1 MSRRTC
7 RKGRQHQCHM
17 QGWGCKNL
25 ELLFSCR
32 QRHVTPPAC
41 WACCDA
47 PSSPQSPHLRHTA
60 PTPRETAPLFS
71 KPATGRQRGVC
82 VPRCSTPSHNMPKHT
97 SPSRAPPIAQPPP
110 PPLPPHLQALGHI
123 TAGAGWLVPLQVG
136 GGWPLCC
143 DQGEPVLDVVGVRVA
158 PDAQQHLWH
167 ITRCS
172 TAQQYSAGQVMH

>member
-71 KPATGRQRGVC
+71 KPATGRQRGAC

-110 PPLPPHLQALGHI
+110 PPSPHTCKPLG
-123 TAGAGWLVPLQVG
+123 TLLQVLVG
-136 GGWPLCC
+136 SSHCKS
-143 DQGEPVLDVVGVRVA
+143 VVGGHSVVTRGSQCLMLLGSELPQMPSSTCGTSHGA
-158 PDAQQHLWH
+158 AQHS
-167 ITRCS
+167 S
-172 TAQQYSAGQVMH
+172 TVQDR